1 MPNDILLSVIIVSFN
16 TRAMTLDCLRS
27 LYADIDGLNA
37 EVWLVDNGSTD
48 QTVSAV
54 TEAFPAV
61 RVIANEENLGF
72 GAANNQA
79 MNRSCGKFLL
89 LLNSDA
95 FPLAGAIS
103 KLIAYLDANSVTGA
117 VGPRLLNADGSLQR
131 SCWRF
136 PSPMQAWRENLGIAS
151 LLPNHP
157 IFGDYYRWGHDSERQ
172 VDFVIGACLLVRRE
186 VYEKVGGF
194 DERFFMYA
202 EECDWQRRMA
212 DEGWKV
218 AFVPQ
223 AEVTHLGGAS
233 GAGERTRINGHFF
246 DSLDLYTKK
255 HHGFFGLIS
264 LRAGMTIGCL
274 ARGILWGILSVVPG
288 LRASALAKTR
298 LHFWLLLRQTT
309 CWRLAAEV

>member
-1 MPNDILLSVIIVSFN
+1 MPDEILLSVIIVSYN
-16 TRAMTLDCLRS
+16 TRAITLDCLRS
-27 LYADIDGLNA
+27 LYASIDGLSA

-48 QTVSAV
+48 QSVNSV
-54 TEAFPAV
+54 TKEFPAV
-61 RVIANEENLGF
+61 RIIANQGNLGF

-79 MNRSCGKFLL
+79 MSRSRGKLLL

-103 KLIAYLDANSVTGA
+103 ALIAYLDANPAAAA
-117 VGPRLLNADGSLQR
+117 VGPRLLNLDGSLQR

-136 PSPMQAWRENLGIAS
+136 PSPMQAWRENLGITS

-157 IFGDYYRWGHDSERQ
+157 VFGDYYRWKHDSERQ
-172 VDFVIGACLLVRRE
+172 VDFVIGACLLVRHE
-186 VYEKVGGF
+186 VYERIGGF

-212 DEGWKV
+212 DHGWKV
-218 AFVPQ
+218 AFIPH

-233 GAGERTRINGHFF
+233 GAGEQARINRHFF

-255 HHGFFGLIS
+255 HHGLLGLIS
-264 LRAGMTIGCL
+264 LRVGMTIGCL
-274 ARGILWGILSVVPG
+274 ARGLVWGILSLVPK
-288 LRASALAKTR
+288 LRVSALAKTR
-298 LHFWLLLRQTT
+298 LHFWLLFRQATS
-309 CWRLAAEV
+309 WRLAADG